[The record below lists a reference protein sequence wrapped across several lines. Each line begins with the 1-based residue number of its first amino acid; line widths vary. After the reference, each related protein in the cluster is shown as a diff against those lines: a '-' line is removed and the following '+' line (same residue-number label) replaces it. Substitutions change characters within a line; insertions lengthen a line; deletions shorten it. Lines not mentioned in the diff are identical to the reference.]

1 MPMRHGRF
9 TRRAV
14 IGHPVVRS
22 PAPIDSASLVAKGV
36 ARRKAR
42 DGHGATDRSD

>member
-1 MPMRHGRF
+1 MPMRHGRLS
-9 TRRAV
+9 RRAV

-22 PAPIDSASLVAKGV
+22 PAPPDSASLVARGV

-42 DGHGATDRSD
+42 DGRSGADGA